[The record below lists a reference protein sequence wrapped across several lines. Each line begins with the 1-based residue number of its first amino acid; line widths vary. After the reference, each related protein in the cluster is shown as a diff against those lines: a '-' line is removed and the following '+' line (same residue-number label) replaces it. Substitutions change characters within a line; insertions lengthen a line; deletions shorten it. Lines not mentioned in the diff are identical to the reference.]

1 MTKTQE
7 KLFQQMI
14 EAIEE
19 ENEMALKYELAKRN
33 ADKFRSLYKSMFGAE
48 EQIDTT
54 KCFNCGGRIEDYEDI
69 EQTDKE
75 MLYTYKCPHCG
86 FYGVQHHELVY
97 THTEEVK

>member
-7 KLFQQMI
+7 KLFQQMVQ
-14 EAIEE
+14 AIEE
-19 ENEMALKYELAKRN
+19 KNQKELEYLLAERN
-33 ADKFRSLYKSMFGAE
+33 AERLTDMYRMFVGA
-48 EQIDTT
+48 QDCCIR
-54 KCFNCGGRIEDYEDI
+54 CGGRIEDYEDV

-75 MLYTYKCPHCG
+75 MIYTYKCPHCG